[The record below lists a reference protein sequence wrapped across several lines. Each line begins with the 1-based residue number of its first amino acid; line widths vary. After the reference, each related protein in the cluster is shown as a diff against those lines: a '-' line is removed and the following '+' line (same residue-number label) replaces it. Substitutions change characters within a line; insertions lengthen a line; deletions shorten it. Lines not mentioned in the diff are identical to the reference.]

1 MNGVEVHSNA
11 VGTVPNHRGNLAGF
25 KVGKNYGGAVGKLDE
40 LVVGSDAIG
49 SEGCIPYNRQIVGMP
64 VGFEV
69 GHSSVPTMINESYQG
84 TQIVC
89 TPNASEPPWQPD

>member
-40 LVVGSDAIG
+40 LVAGSDAIG
-49 SEGCIPYNRQIVGMP
+49 SGRCIAKDRW
-64 VGFEV
+64 
-69 GHSSVPTMINESYQG
+69 
-84 TQIVC
+84 
-89 TPNASEPPWQPD
+89 NAGWFRCRLFPLFAR